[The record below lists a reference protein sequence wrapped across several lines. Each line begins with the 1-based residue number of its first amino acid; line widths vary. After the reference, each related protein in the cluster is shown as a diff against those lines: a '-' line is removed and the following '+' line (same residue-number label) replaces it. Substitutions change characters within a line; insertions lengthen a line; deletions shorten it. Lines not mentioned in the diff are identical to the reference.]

1 MENLEALDKRGE
13 KQAQKGREALS
24 KVKTMTWFNKTT
36 SMIDKTMALFDKTK
50 PMNTLFRNWGRFSNL
65 RLECGVAI
73 AIR

>member
-1 MENLEALDKRGE
+1 
-13 KQAQKGREALS
+13 
-24 KVKTMTWFNKTT
+24 
-36 SMIDKTMALFDKTK
+36 MIDKTMALFDKTK